1 MKVLV
6 PTDGSI
12 YSMKAV
18 EMAVAM
24 AEKEGAEVTLLS
36 VAYYAKEDLDE
47 MPLNLQ
53 EKMEAHATEALKK
66 AKAIFEQKGLPVKAI
81 LETGLVPANN
91 IIEMAEEGSFDKIIM
106 GSRGL
111 TGLEKVLIGS
121 TAAKVT
127 AHAPCSVTVVR

>member
-1 MKVLV
+1 MKVLA

-12 YSMKAV
+12 HSMKAV
-18 EMAVAM
+18 EMAVTM

-53 EKMEAHATEALKK
+53 EKMEAHATEALRK
-66 AKAIFEQKGLPVKAI
+66 AKALFEQKGLPVKAV

-91 IIEMAEEGSFDKIIM
+91 IIEMAEEGGFDKIIM

-111 TGLEKVLIGS
+111 SGLEKVLIGS

>member
-18 EMAVAM
+18 EMAVTM